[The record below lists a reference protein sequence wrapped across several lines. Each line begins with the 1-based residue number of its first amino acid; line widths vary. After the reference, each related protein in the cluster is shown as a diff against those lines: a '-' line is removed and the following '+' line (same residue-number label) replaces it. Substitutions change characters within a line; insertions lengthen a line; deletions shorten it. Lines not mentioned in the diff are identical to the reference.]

1 MRGDR
6 YTIVPGFKVYVGDE
20 SGEPVN
26 RLNED
31 QLIGWLCVLGFS
43 ETEARRI
50 VNRVEKDGPMRIKS
64 P

>member
-6 YTIVPGFKVYVGDE
+6 FTIVAGFKVYVGDE
-20 SGEPVN
+20 SDDPVN
-26 RLNED
+26 RLSED
-31 QLIGWLCVLGFS
+31 QLLDWLRVCGFS

-50 VNRVEKDGPMRIKS
+50 IKRVEHNGSMRITL

>member
-1 MRGDR
+1 MRSDR
-6 YTIVPGFKVYVGDE
+6 YTIVAGFKVYVGDE

-31 QLIGWLCVLGFS
+31 QLLVWLCVRGFS

-50 VNRVEKDGPMRIKS
+50 VKPVEKNGSMRIEL

>member
-6 YTIVPGFKVYVGDE
+6 YTIVAGFKVYVGDE

-31 QLIGWLCVLGFS
+31 QLLDWLRVRGFS

-50 VNRVEKDGPMRIKS
+50 VKRVEKNGSTRIS
-64 P
+64 LP

>member
-6 YTIVPGFKVYVGDE
+6 YTIVTGFKVYVGDE

-31 QLIGWLCVLGFS
+31 QLLGWLCVRGFS

-50 VNRVEKDGPMRIKS
+50 VKRVEKNGSMRIEL

>member
-1 MRGDR
+1 MRGER
-6 YTIVPGFKVYVGDE
+6 YTIVTGFKVYVGDE

-31 QLIGWLCVLGFS
+31 QLLGWLCVRGFS

-50 VNRVEKDGPMRIKS
+50 IKRVEKTGSMRIEL